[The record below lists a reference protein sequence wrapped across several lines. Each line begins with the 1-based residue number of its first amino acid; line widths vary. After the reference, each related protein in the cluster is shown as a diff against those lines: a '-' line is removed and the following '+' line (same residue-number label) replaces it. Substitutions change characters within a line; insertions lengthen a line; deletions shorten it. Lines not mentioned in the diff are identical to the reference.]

1 MTLCSFE
8 IQRSIAAISRA
19 SKDVKRRQRRPVL
32 NAPHLVALVR
42 AGAVFRDG
50 VPIERPEPAAA

>member
-32 NAPHLVALVR
+32 EGVHRSTSVPLVPLCQLC
-42 AGAVFRDG
+42 
-50 VPIERPEPAAA
+50 E